1 MARPYVVVTNNIYNA
16 RVPLV
21 QVVPLTAW
29 SEKKA
34 RIITNVEIIPSPR
47 NGLIKRSVADCIQS
61 RPMDHRAR
69 CVNVRGEMEAA
80 FMTQID
86 DALKIVFDLH

>member
-47 NGLIKRSVADCIQS
+47 NGLIKKSVADCLQS